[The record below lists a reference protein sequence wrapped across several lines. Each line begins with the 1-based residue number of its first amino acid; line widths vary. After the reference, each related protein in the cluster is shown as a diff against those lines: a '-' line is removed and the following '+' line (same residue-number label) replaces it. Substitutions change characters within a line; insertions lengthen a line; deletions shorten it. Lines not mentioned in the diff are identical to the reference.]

1 MMNERVKEG
10 CKKCMFAPMNEGG
23 TDFET
28 PEKLE
33 GLVELQYQYTYAEGK
48 ADADNETKI
57 YKKKPTGAD
66 FTLTFL
72 NVPTKTVAKILGK
85 KYSKGGMET
94 GTGDNPIPVAL
105 LFQETYSDN
114 SYVNTVF
121 YNVKL
126 SRDENSAKSS
136 SSDNIE
142 FTNITLT
149 GKAIPFTNEHVEGA
163 IDFRIDSAE
172 SDVDQNKLQKFFEKV
187 RYLSEEVA

>member
-1 MMNERVKEG
+1 
-10 CKKCMFAPMNEGG
+10 
-23 TDFET
+23 
-28 PEKLE
+28 
-33 GLVELQYQYTYAEGK
+33 
-48 ADADNETKI
+48 
-57 YKKKPTGAD
+57 
-66 FTLTFL
+66 
-72 NVPTKTVAKILGK
+72 
-85 KYSKGGMET
+85 MET

>member
-1 MMNERVKEG
+1 MNERVKEG

-94 GTGDNPIPVAL
+94 GTGDN
-105 LFQETYSDN
+105 
-114 SYVNTVF
+114 SYVNNVF

-136 SSDNIE
+136 SSDNID

-149 GKAIPFTNEHVEGA
+149 GKALPFTNEHVEGA

-187 RYLSEEVA
+187 RYLSEEVS